1 MEPERPGGEMEPEPT
16 TRGPVPPRRVV
27 ASYDSYA
34 EAQRAVDYLS
44 DEERFPVERV
54 SIVAEDLRF
63 VEQVTGRRGYGQALL
78 QGAGS
83 GAVIGAI
90 FGFFLGLFSLVD
102 PVISALLLALYGL
115 IFGAILGA
123 LIGLIS
129 QALTGGRRDFSSVGA
144 MEAGRYNVM
153 ADEEV
158 AEEASRLL
166 AGLGTLPQAPSGDVQ
181 GGGARGYPPRVE
193 EEAVTP
199 TREAPPETPRTG
211 DVPPREEPVTEV
223 PSPGEERPERRGEAP
238 TRPPTPREEPPPG
251 EERPGGRTR

>member
-1 MEPERPGGEMEPEPT
+1 MEPERPREGMEPEPT

-44 DEERFPVERV
+44 DERFPVERV

-78 QGAGS
+78 QGASS
-83 GAVIGAI
+83 GALIGAI

-129 QALTGGRRDFSSVGA
+129 QVLAGGRRDFSSVGA

-166 AGLGTLPQAPSGDVQ
+166 AGL
-181 GGGARGYPPRVE
+181 R
-193 EEAVTP
+193 
-199 TREAPPETPRTG
+199 
-211 DVPPREEPVTEV
+211 
-223 PSPGEERPERRGEAP
+223 
-238 TRPPTPREEPPPG
+238 
-251 EERPGGRTR
+251 

>member
-1 MEPERPGGEMEPEPT
+1 MEPGEH
-16 TRGPVPPRRVV
+16 RPRRVV
-27 ASYDSYA
+27 VNSYEDYA

-44 DEERFPVERV
+44 DEGFPVERV

-63 VEQVTGRRGYGQALL
+63 VEQVTGRRGYGQAALE
-78 QGAGS
+78 GAGS
-83 GAVIGAI
+83 GAVIGAF
-90 FGFFLGLFSLVD
+90 FGLFLGLLSLFN
-102 PVISALLLALYGL
+102 PVVSALFLAFIGL
-115 IFGAILGA
+115 IFGAIVGA
-123 LIGLIS
+123 IIGLIS
-129 QALTGGRRDFSSVGA
+129 FALSGGQRDFSSVGG

-166 AGLGTLPQAPSGDVQ
+166 AGLGTLPQAPSGDVRRET
-181 GGGARGYPPRVE
+181 ASEYPPRVE

-199 TREAPPETPRTG
+199 RREVPPETPRTG

-251 EERPGGRTR
+251 EERPERRTP

>member
-1 MEPERPGGEMEPEPT
+1 MEPEPT

-44 DEERFPVERV
+44 DERFPVERV

-129 QALTGGRRDFSSVGA
+129 HALAGGRRDFSSVGA
-144 MEAGRYNVM
+144 IEANRYNVM

-166 AGLGTLPQAPSGDVQ
+166 AGL
-181 GGGARGYPPRVE
+181 R
-193 EEAVTP
+193 
-199 TREAPPETPRTG
+199 
-211 DVPPREEPVTEV
+211 
-223 PSPGEERPERRGEAP
+223 
-238 TRPPTPREEPPPG
+238 
-251 EERPGGRTR
+251 